1 MIGLARIE
9 AQMKPTIKT
18 ARVAAPS
25 RIVCHECDLIND
37 VPALAPGR
45 KAYCPRCGY
54 MLAAN
59 RPNSLAIVFALS
71 ITAVVLL
78 VLANAFPFLG
88 FAARGQEQSVTLI
101 QSVAIL
107 VTEDSPELAFVVF
120 ASIIAVPA
128 LLLAGLIYV
137 SSAIAMRKRLPGVR
151 RVLRWTLEMVPWSMA
166 EIFLIGILVSFIKIV
181 TLADVAL
188 GLSFWSYTLF
198 TICMVVVV
206 IHIDRREL
214 WRRVAELHRA

>member
-1 MIGLARIE
+1 
-9 AQMKPTIKT
+9 MKAATNT
-18 ARVAAPS
+18 ARTAAAS
-25 RIVCHECDLIND
+25 RIVCHECDLLND
-37 VPALAPGR
+37 VPELAPGR
-45 KAYCPRCGY
+45 KAYCPRCGF

-59 RPNSLAIVFALS
+59 RPNSLTIVFSLS

-78 VLANAFPFLG
+78 ILANAFPFLG
-88 FAARGQEQSVTLI
+88 FAARGQEQTVTLI

-107 VTEDSPELAFVVF
+107 ITEDFPELAFVVF

-128 LLLAGLIYV
+128 ILLAGLIYV
-137 SSAIAMRKRLPGVR
+137 STGIATRTRLPGIR

-181 TLADVAL
+181 SLADVAL
-188 GLSFWSYTLF
+188 GMSFWSYALF
-198 TICMVVVV
+198 TVCMVIVV

-214 WRRVAELHRA
+214 WRRVSELPRA